1 MSFSFSVLV
10 ITNYIYF
17 SLFILSEQFE
27 SISLI
32 ERHKMIYKIFEKE
45 LTKEIHALQIK
56 PLTYK
61 EWNQKTSNKKTL

>member
-1 MSFSFSVLV
+1 MHD
-10 ITNYIYF
+10 ITGESNHF

-27 SISLI
+27 SMSLI
-32 ERHKMIYKIFEKE
+32 GRHKMIYKIFEKE